1 MPFAAALDDEPIV
14 ARREIGVLRDAL
26 ALAPASFQAWSKPW
40 VNALVSIADRC
51 VAVCYGQPR

>member
-1 MPFAAALDDEPIV
+1 VPFAAALDDEPVV
-14 ARREIGVLRDAL
+14 ARREMGVLRD